1 MSKTKNPLAEK
12 TILQRLDY
20 VLLQA
25 APVMITFILCCIMI
39 LPFGLPVS
47 SAITPNLFLISV
59 FYWSLYRARLLPL
72 VAVFIVGLFLD
83 VFNGDY
89 FGLNALWGVVTYGV
103 IYQQRH
109 FLMPLSFSVI
119 WAIFAATLLVMTALG
134 ILAHFAYGG
143 TQIDALSLLIKTI
156 LTLCLYPIFS
166 VWFAKVDAQRA
177 EAAK

>member
-1 MSKTKNPLAEK
+1 MSKNQLSEK
-12 TILQRLDY
+12 TLLQKVDY
-20 VLLQA
+20 TFLQA

-59 FYWSLYRARLLPL
+59 FYWALYRAKLLPL
-72 VAVFIVGLFLD
+72 VAVFIIGLFLD

-119 WAIFAATLLVMTALG
+119 WAIFAATLVVMTGLG

-143 TQIDALSLLIKTI
+143 TQVDELSIFIKTV

-166 VWFAKVDAQRA
+166 VWFARVDAQRA
-177 EAAK
+177 EAEK